1 MDDVKQSPGW
11 LSRCL
16 RWLRHGWARHCMVSG
31 LAQAVDGLHPSW
43 TVQMPWL
50 ELRCQGC
57 GVALDMP
64 GLCGRCLAE
73 PPPYLGVYAPWHYA
87 FPIDR
92 MIQRYK
98 FHAALALGPVLA
110 RGLAEA
116 LRAERDADQPWP
128 DGLVPVP
135 CHRQRIRQRGFDHV
149 GMLAADLA
157 AELNLSLARGLLQR
171 RRHTAPQTGMTKSQR
186 RDNLRGA
193 FAVNGQLPKRVALLD
208 DVVTTGATVDA
219 CTRVLLAAGAETV
232 EVWALARA

>member
-1 MDDVKQSPGW
+1 MDDVKQSPRW
-11 LSRCL
+11 FPRCL

-31 LAQAVDGLHPSW
+31 LAHAVDGLHPGW
-43 TVQMPWL
+43 PAQLPWL
-50 ELRCQGC
+50 EVRCRAC
-57 GVALDMP
+57 GVALDLP

-73 PPPYLGVYAPWHYA
+73 PPPYCSVYAPWHYA

-110 RGLAEA
+110 TGLAEA
-116 LRAERDADQPWP
+116 LRAERDTQQPWP
-128 DGLVPVP
+128 DCLVPVP

-149 GMLAADLA
+149 GLLAADLA
-157 AELNLSLARGLLQR
+157 GELNLTLARELLLR
-171 RRHTAPQTGMTKSQR
+171 HRHTAPQTGMSKSQR

-193 FAVNGQLPKRVALLD
+193 FVAKGQPAKHIALLD
-208 DVVTTGATVDA
+208 DVVTTGATVAA
-219 CTRVLLAAGAETV
+219 CSRVLLAAGAESV